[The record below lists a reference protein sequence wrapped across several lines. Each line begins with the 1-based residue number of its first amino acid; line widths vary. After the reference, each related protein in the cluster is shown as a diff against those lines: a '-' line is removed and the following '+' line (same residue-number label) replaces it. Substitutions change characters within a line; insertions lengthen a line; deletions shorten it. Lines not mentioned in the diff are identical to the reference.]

1 MSQGNTVATTI
12 LAQLGGAGRLSAM
25 IGAYNFMSDG
35 PALIF
40 KFRAQ
45 ASKGIKAIKV
55 TLDPSDTYTV
65 RFWRIGN
72 RGLNVQQVAE
82 HSDVYAD
89 NLKTVIE
96 YETGLRLSL

>member
-1 MSQGNTVATTI
+1 MSQENTVATTI
-12 LAQLGGAGRLSAM
+12 LAQLGGARRLSVM
-25 IGAYNFMSDG
+25 IGAHSFMSDG

-40 KFRAQ
+40 KFRAK

-65 RFWRIGN
+65 RFWRIGS
-72 RGLNVQQVAE
+72 RGLDVRQVAE

-89 NLKTVIE
+89 DLRTVIE
-96 YETGLRLSL
+96 AETGLYLSL